1 MMSKDYICKTCM
13 HNNHGWCDK
22 LKKQGLSKIFECKD
36 YSELNSCSEVVDN
49 YKEEFGLRSTNS
61 KDLEQ
66 IFQIGKMLGSRELL
80 LNIQKQVLSL
90 KKQNKTLSNDDWF
103 GLLQAIEH
111 SLSQTEMINNV
122 SVDDLNYETDRMI
135 YNATKQI

>member
-1 MMSKDYICKTCM
+1 MSKGYICKTCM

-22 LKKQGLSKIFECKD
+22 FKKQGLSKIFECKD

-103 GLLQAIEH
+103 ALLQAIEY
-111 SLSQTEMINNV
+111 SLSQTEMINDV
-122 SVDDLNYETDRMI
+122 SVDDLNYETDRLI